1 MTTVLIVDDDPAIRL
16 LLYHFL
22 SPEFLTLDA
31 DNGEKGIELT
41 RAYGPEV
48 VLLNLDMPGI
58 DGYETCRRLKSLPV
72 QCRPLVIIISSHTT
86 AAEFTA
92 AMIAGADDYIAK
104 PVDRFELVS
113 RVRLHMRLRNA
124 ATSHTRVE
132 HTERSLLQ
140 QTCKLS
146 SDVSDLQEITVLALA
161 KLAEAR
167 DNDTGAHLVRIH
179 DSSMLLAKKLQF
191 DSSYRLRL
199 DEAFVE
205 QLHRSCLLHDI
216 GKVGIPDSILLKP
229 GRLNAEEMS
238 VMKQHT
244 VIGWGVLNQA
254 AAQSSQGAFL
264 MAAAEIARSHHER
277 WDGAG
282 YPDGLSGEMIPL
294 SARIVAV
301 ADVYDA
307 LTTERSYKSA
317 WSTEAAYKEI
327 VRQSGLQ
334 FDPVV
339 VRAFKQCFGEIRK
352 LQRSSFMQAE
362 TRILSNADHHLVSA

>member
-1 MTTVLIVDDDPAIRL
+1 MTTVLLVDDDPAIRL

-22 SPEFLTLDA
+22 APEYLILDA
-31 DNGEKGIELT
+31 DNGEKGVELT
-41 RAYGPEV
+41 TAYGPEV

-58 DGYETCRRLKSLPV
+58 DGYETCRRLKSLPEE
-72 QCRPLVIIISSHTT
+72 RKPIVIIVSSHTT
-86 AAEFTA
+86 VAEFTA

-104 PVDRFELVS
+104 PVDRFGLLS

-124 ATSHTRVE
+124 ASSQTRLDCA
-132 HTERSLLQ
+132 ERSLLQ
-140 QTCKLS
+140 QTCRLS
-146 SDVSDLQEITVLALA
+146 SDVLDLQEITVMALA
-161 KLAEAR
+161 KLAETR
-167 DNDTGAHLVRIH
+167 DNPTGAHLVRIR
-179 DSSMLLAKKLQF
+179 DYSMMLANKLRF
-191 DSSYRLRL
+191 DSPYRLRL
-199 DEAFVE
+199 DEAFVK
-205 QLHRSCLLHDI
+205 QLHQSCLLHDI
-216 GKVGIPDSILLKP
+216 GKVGIPDSVLLKP

-254 AAQSSQGAFL
+254 AAQSSQGTFL
-264 MAAAEIARSHHER
+264 LAAAEIARSHHER

-282 YPDGLSGEMIPL
+282 YPDGLSGEAIPL

-317 WSTEAAYKEI
+317 WTVEAAYTEI
-327 VRQSGLQ
+327 VRQSGRQ

-339 VRAFKQCFGEIRK
+339 VRAFKQCFEEIRT
-352 LQRSSFMQAE
+352 LQSLSFMQPE
-362 TRILSNADHHLVSA
+362 TSIPSNADHHLVSA